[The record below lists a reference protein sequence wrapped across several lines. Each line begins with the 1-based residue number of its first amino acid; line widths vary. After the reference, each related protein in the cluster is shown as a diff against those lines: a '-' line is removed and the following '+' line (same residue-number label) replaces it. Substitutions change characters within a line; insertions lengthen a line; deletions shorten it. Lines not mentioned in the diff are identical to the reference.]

1 MRLRVM
7 LVERST
13 LVRSGLRRVLEE
25 DADIAVVSEASNGR
39 DALEALT
46 GHDVDVL
53 VICSTVDREACRAS
67 AIAALRPTGDLG
79 IVCVNHW
86 TNAAEVAAALRAG
99 ARGCVEIS
107 DALDAD
113 LRSAVR
119 RVSQYERY
127 VSPGL
132 LDGTPV
138 NGSSFEA
145 DYERLTTRE
154 REILVLIAR
163 SLSNREIARELRLSA
178 NTVAVHR
185 NHIMKKIGVRKATA
199 LALFAAERGLV
210 ARK

>member
-1 MRLRVM
+1 MRQ
-7 LVERST
+7 
-13 LVRSGLRRVLEE
+13 
-25 DADIAVVSEASNGR
+25 
-39 DALEALT
+39 
-46 GHDVDVL
+46 
-53 VICSTVDREACRAS
+53 
-67 AIAALRPTGDLG
+67 
-79 IVCVNHW
+79 
-86 TNAAEVAAALRAG
+86 
-99 ARGCVEIS
+99 
-107 DALDAD
+107 
-113 LRSAVR
+113 
-119 RVSQYERY
+119 VSQGERY

-154 REILVLIAR
+154 REILVLIAG
-163 SLSNREIARELRLSA
+163 SMSNREIARELKLSA

>member
-13 LVRSGLRRVLEE
+13 LVRRGLRRVLEE
-25 DADIAVVSEASNGR
+25 DADIAVVFEASDGH
-39 DALEALT
+39 DARAALT
-46 GHDVDVL
+46 RHDVDAI

-67 AIAALRPTGDLG
+67 AIASLREAGDIG
-79 IVCVNHW
+79 IVCVRHW
-86 TNAAEVAAALRAG
+86 TDARDLDAALSAG

-107 DALDAD
+107 DASDTD
-113 LRSAVR
+113 LRKAVR
-119 RVSQYERY
+119 LVSQRERY
-127 VSPGL
+127 VSPSL

-145 DYERLTTRE
+145 EYERLTTRE

-163 SLSNREIARELRLSA
+163 SMSNREIARELKLSA

>member
-1 MRLRVM
+1 MDAS
-7 LVERST
+7 RSRT
-13 LVRSGLRRVLEE
+13 
-25 DADIAVVSEASNGR
+25 
-39 DALEALT
+39 
-46 GHDVDVL
+46 
-53 VICSTVDREACRAS
+53 
-67 AIAALRPTGDLG
+67 P
-79 IVCVNHW
+79 
-86 TNAAEVAAALRAG
+86 
-99 ARGCVEIS
+99 
-107 DALDAD
+107 LDAD
-113 LRSAVR
+113 LRTAVR
-119 RVSQYERY
+119 LVSQCERY

-145 DYERLTTRE
+145 EYERLTTRE

-163 SLSNREIARELRLSA
+163 SMSNREIARELRLSA

>member
-1 MRLRVM
+1 MQLRVM

-25 DADIAVVSEASNGR
+25 DTDIAVVFEARDGR
-39 DALEALT
+39 EALAALIRR
-46 GHDVDVL
+46 DVDVI
-53 VICSTVDREACRAS
+53 VICSTVDREACRPS
-67 AIAALRPTGDLG
+67 AIASFRAAGDVG
-79 IVCVNHW
+79 IVCVRHW
-86 TNAAEVAAALRAG
+86 TDARDLDAALTAG

-113 LRSAVR
+113 LRKAVR
-119 RVSQYERY
+119 LVSKCERY

-145 DYERLTTRE
+145 EYERLTTRE

-163 SLSNREIARELRLSA
+163 SMSNREIARELKLSA

-185 NHIMKKIGVRKATA
+185 NHIMKKVGVRKATA

>member
-46 GHDVDVL
+46 RHDVDAL
-53 VICSTVDREACRAS
+53 VICSTVGHEAC
-67 AIAALRPTGDLG
+67 GDLG

-86 TNAAEVAAALRAG
+86 TNAAEVVAALRAG
-99 ARGCVEIS
+99 ARGCVENS

-113 LRSAVR
+113 LRTAVR
-119 RVSQYERY
+119 RVSQCERY

>member
-1 MRLRVM
+1 M
-7 LVERST
+7 S
-13 LVRSGLRRVLEE
+13 
-25 DADIAVVSEASNGR
+25 
-39 DALEALT
+39 
-46 GHDVDVL
+46 L

-67 AIAALRPTGDLG
+67 AIAALRPTGDFG
-79 IVCVNHW
+79 IVCVSHW
-86 TNAAEVAAALRAG
+86 TNAAEVDAALSAG

-113 LRSAVR
+113 LRTAVR
-119 RVSQYERY
+119 LVSQCERY